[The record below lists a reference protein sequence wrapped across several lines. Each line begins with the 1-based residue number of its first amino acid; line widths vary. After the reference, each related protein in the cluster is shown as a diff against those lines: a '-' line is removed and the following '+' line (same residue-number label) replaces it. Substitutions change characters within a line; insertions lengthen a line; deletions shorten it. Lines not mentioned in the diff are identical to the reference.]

1 MMLFVGWRLEE
12 GHKSNSCDMRFVHF
26 HRLSRSCSAN
36 LFVIGSRARD
46 PQQAVSS
53 PSTRARVTLALTRAA
68 RTSSSAANCSPSFSA
83 TEKLFEPPATVEMKY
98 GTNSPT
104 VYQQVGQADIPPS
117 QTEGHRAL
125 LPCSRRLLHLYGRTA
140 VRWSHADSLVTI
152 AEMIRSGFSTESAL
166 HRFLQTVNR
175 ATDCLVHGR
184 FMMGHSDGFTA
195 IAARF
200 DHAALVVVT
209 GFVASRLAKVH
220 IELVGCGCRTGPAQ
234 LARQFSPLPKA
245 ARCPEYCHPF

>member
-1 MMLFVGWRLEE
+1 
-12 GHKSNSCDMRFVHF
+12 
-26 HRLSRSCSAN
+26 
-36 LFVIGSRARD
+36 
-46 PQQAVSS
+46 
-53 PSTRARVTLALTRAA
+53 
-68 RTSSSAANCSPSFSA
+68 
-83 TEKLFEPPATVEMKY
+83 MKY

-140 VRWSHADSLVTI
+140 VRWSRADSLVTI

-220 IELVGCGCRTGPAQ
+220 IDSSDAAAEPVQRSLHDSFHLFRKLLAALNIAICSDLNQHRQ
-234 LARQFSPLPKA
+234 LRHFTAPTPSDCLMGRPMLASPFGSPRSSLIIVSTA
-245 ARCPEYCHPF
+245 DAGVINIAHLTRMADLRR